1 MANLTSKELTA
12 LEDQLGYEQVVVKK
26 YRAMAQNC
34 TDMAIRTKLESI
46 ASKHQQHFDRLSSFL
61 K

>member
-1 MANLTSKELTA
+1 MTSKELTA

-34 TDMAIRTKLESI
+34 TDIAIKTKLEGI
-46 ASKHQQHFDRLSSFL
+46 ASKHQKHFDTLSSFL